1 MKLTRNTSPPQR
13 IFTIGLEHEKL
24 LLDSLEY
31 QNIFICRS
39 RVHM

>member
-24 LLDSLEY
+24 LDSLEY